1 MVGCRSA
8 AAPFVVTAQTG
19 IGPVTTTEEEA
30 VRFIM
35 FMHPNTDVIG
45 ESWDAGPSVEAVA
58 AMTEYNEALTQAG
71 VLLAAD
77 GLHPPVEGARVRF
90 EGGTGSVT
98 DGPFAEAKEVVGGY
112 WTIDVKD
119 KAEAVA
125 WATRCPA
132 ADGDMI
138 EVRRVYELSDF
149 SEEVQAAAELSATPP
164 EQTSAS

>member
-1 MVGCRSA
+1 M
-8 AAPFVVTAQTG
+8 
-19 IGPVTTTEEEA
+19 
-30 VRFIM
+30 RFIM
-35 FMHPNTDVIG
+35 FMCPDTDVIG
-45 ESWDAGPSVEAVA
+45 EDWGEPDVEAVA
-58 AMTEYNEALTQAG
+58 AMNKYNEELVQAG

-90 EGGTGSVT
+90 QGGKGTVT

-125 WATRCPA
+125 WAARCPA
-132 ADGDMI
+132 GDGDMI
-138 EVRRVYELSDF
+138 EVRRVFELSDF
-149 SEEVQAAAELSATPP
+149 SDEVQAAATLSRTPP